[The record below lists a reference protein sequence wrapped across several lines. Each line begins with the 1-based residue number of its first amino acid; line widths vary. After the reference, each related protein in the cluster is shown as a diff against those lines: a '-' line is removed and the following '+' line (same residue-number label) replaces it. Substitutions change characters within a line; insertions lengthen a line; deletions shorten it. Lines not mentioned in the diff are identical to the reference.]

1 MAGWSSKHTILFILG
16 LAIIAVSANP
26 LFITLEPA
34 SMPLKV
40 TLDSTVIFGGSLVG
54 YALFLYLFST
64 TTPANRLVDFWL
76 RSAGFMRGV
85 LYVWVIPAIL
95 ITLWYTPHFLSFSLS
110 SSFGLTLEVLSMS
123 FAGLLAG
130 YAWGA
135 MSKTMRTATLFMV
148 FFMSGTMGE
157 LLTEE
162 GGVNVFFPANYPFYA
177 QSQILY
183 TGYLMW
189 VISLIPVTYYAAKVL
204 KDMGLY

>member
-1 MAGWSSKHTILFILG
+1 LTSRFTKRLILFVLG
-16 LAIIAVSANP
+16 LAVIAASSNP
-26 LFITLEPA
+26 FFTSLEQS

-40 TLDSTVIFGGSLVG
+40 TLDSMIVFGGAIVG
-54 YALFLYLFST
+54 YALFVYLFST
-64 TTPANRLVDFWL
+64 TTPANRLVDVWL
-76 RSAGFMRGV
+76 RSASFMKGAF
-85 LYVWVIPAIL
+85 YVWVIPAIL
-95 ITLWYTPHFLSFSLS
+95 ITLWYTPHYLSFSLTS
-110 SSFGLTLEVLSMS
+110 TLGLSLEILSMGV
-123 FAGLLAG
+123 AGFFAG

-162 GGVNVFFPANYPFYA
+162 GGVNVFFPNNYPFYT

>member
-1 MAGWSSKHTILFILG
+1 LNSKYVILLILG
-16 LAIIAVSANP
+16 IAIIAASVNP
-26 LFITLEPA
+26 FFVTLEPA

-40 TLDSTVIFGGSLVG
+40 TLDSTIIFGGSLIG

-76 RSAGFMRGV
+76 RSAGFMKGV
-85 LYVWVIPAIL
+85 FYVWVAPAVL
-95 ITLWYTPHFLSFSLS
+95 ITLWYIPRYLSYSLTS
-110 SSFGLTLEVLSMS
+110 VFGLALEVLSMGV
-123 FAGLLAG
+123 AGFLAG

-162 GGVNVFFPANYPFYA
+162 GGVNVFFPSNYPFYT

>member
-1 MAGWSSKHTILFILG
+1 MTSWQRKYVIILILG
-16 LAIIAVSANP
+16 IGVIAASVNPFFVS
-26 LFITLEPA
+26 LEPA

-40 TLDSTVIFGGSLVG
+40 TLDSMIIFGGSLIG
-54 YALFLYLFST
+54 YTVFLYLFST
-64 TTPANRLVDFWL
+64 TTPANRLADFWL
-76 RSAGFMRGV
+76 RSAAFMKGV
-85 LYVWVIPAIL
+85 LYVWVAPAIL
-95 ITLWYTPHFLSFSLS
+95 ITLWYTPRYLSYSLTS
-110 SSFGLTLEVLSMS
+110 ALGLVLEILSMVA
-123 FAGLLAG
+123 AGFLAG
-130 YAWGA
+130 FAWGA

-162 GGVNVFFPANYPFYA
+162 GGVNVFFPNNYPFYT
-177 QSQILY
+177 QSEILY

>member
-1 MAGWSSKHTILFILG
+1 MTNWYTKYILLLILG
-16 LAIIAVSANP
+16 IAIIFASANP
-26 LFITLEPA
+26 FFVSLEPT

-40 TLDSTVIFGGSLVG
+40 TLDSTIIFGGSLIG
-54 YALFLYLFST
+54 YAIFLYLLAS
-64 TTPANRLVDFWL
+64 TTPANRLADFWL
-76 RSAGFMRGV
+76 RSAGFMKGV
-85 LYVWVIPAIL
+85 FYVWIAPAIL
-95 ITLWYTPHFLSFSLS
+95 ITVWYTPRYLSYSLTS
-110 SSFGLTLEVLSMS
+110 TFGLVLEILSMAA
-123 FAGLLAG
+123 AGLLAG

-162 GGVNVFFPANYPFYA
+162 GGVNVFFPNNYPFYT

>member
-1 MAGWSSKHTILFILG
+1 MTDWYRKYIVLLVLG
-16 LAIIAVSANP
+16 IAIIVVSANP
-26 LFITLEPA
+26 FFVSLEPT

-40 TLDSTVIFGGSLVG
+40 TLDSTIIFGGSLIG
-54 YALFLYLFST
+54 YAFFLYLFT
-64 TTPANRLVDFWL
+64 YTTPANRLADFWL
-76 RSAGFMRGV
+76 RSAGFMKGV
-85 LYVWVIPAIL
+85 FYVWVAPAIL
-95 ITLWYTPHFLSFSLS
+95 ISVWYTPRYLSYSLTS
-110 SSFGLTLEVLSMS
+110 AFGLVLEILSMAA
-123 FAGLLAG
+123 AGLLAG

-162 GGVNVFFPANYPFYA
+162 GGVNVFFPNNYPFYT

-189 VISLIPVTYYAAKVL
+189 VISLIPVTYYAARVL